1 MAFKFV
7 LPTEVLRGIFFPFSS
22 CLAIK
27 VSGKNKQK
35 TVSAVRMWLVIFFLS
50 YFFVTFEPGTP
61 SLVTKMKMFLFDL
74 RQ

>member
-27 VSGKNKQK
+27 VSGKNKK
-35 TVSAVRMWLVIFFLS
+35 LLARLECGWSFFFLS